1 MAKLHQITAIL
12 KGVKSRTYSEVTG
25 LHKDAMKPEPYS
37 GVTKTY
43 RKKDEDGEDFSD
55 PPKKVTLQ
63 APEVLRKLARL
74 ETEMFDVAAQQEWAN
89 TLAKADVVVNGQTLL
104 AQVPVT
110 YLLFL
115 EKQLTDVRTFV
126 EKMPTLDENR
136 DWSQDPNSGLYR
148 TERVTSHKTKKV
160 QRAIVKYDAT
170 KEHPAQTE
178 MITED
183 VIIGWW
189 DTVLLSGALPVPR
202 KEVLLER
209 IDGLLKAVKM
219 SRETANDQETTEH
232 LVGEVVFGYLFA

>member
-1 MAKLHQITAIL
+1 
-12 KGVKSRTYSEVTG
+12 
-25 LHKDAMKPEPYS
+25 
-37 GVTKTY
+37 
-43 RKKDEDGEDFSD
+43 
-55 PPKKVTLQ
+55 
-63 APEVLRKLARL
+63 
-74 ETEMFDVAAQQEWAN
+74 
-89 TLAKADVVVNGQTLL
+89 
-104 AQVPVT
+104 
-110 YLLFL
+110 
-115 EKQLTDVRTFV
+115 VRTFV